1 MGYRI
6 RAGSTSST
14 WSPTVVLLVAALIAG
29 LLGMHVLAGH
39 GSPAAGA
46 DPTSHAAMVGPAM
59 SGASTG
65 DPVSAMAA
73 VTGDPVSAMA
83 TVTGDPVSAPM
94 AADATALVPS
104 AHHDA
109 APAGLGHGCAD
120 CAEHAAMAEA
130 CVLAPVAPAALPGPP
145 AEDLR
150 PAIAASVVVSPANDP
165 ADPRPPSISVL
176 CISRR

>member
-14 WSPTVVLLVAALIAG
+14 WSSAILLLVAALIAG

-39 GSPAAGA
+39 GSPSAGA
-46 DPTSHAAMVGPAM
+46 EPGSHAAMA
-59 SGASTG
+59 GAAVSAIAVE
-65 DPVSAMAA
+65 PVSAMAGAA
-73 VTGDPVSAMA
+73 VPAMA
-83 TVTGDPVSAPM
+83 AETGVLAT
-94 AADATALVPS
+94 AAD
-104 AHHDA
+104 HDA
-109 APAGLGHGCAD
+109 AAGPGHGCAD

-130 CVLAPVAPAALPGPP
+130 CVLAPVVPVALPGPP

-150 PAIAASVVVSPANDP
+150 PVLAAGVAASPANDP
-165 ADPRPPSISVL
+165 ADPRPPSIAEL

>member
-46 DPTSHAAMVGPAM
+46 DPTSHAAMAGPAM
-59 SGASTG
+59 SGEAMPAMSASTG

-73 VTGDPVSAMA
+73 
-83 TVTGDPVSAPM
+83 VTGDPVSAPM

-150 PAIAASVVVSPANDP
+150 PAVAASVVASPANDP

>member
-14 WSPTVVLLVAALIAG
+14 WSSAILLLVAALLAG

-46 DPTSHAAMVGPAM
+46 EAGAHTAMAGAA
-59 SGASTG
+59 
-65 DPVSAMAA
+65 VSAMA
-73 VTGDPVSAMA
+73 DS
-83 TVTGDPVSAPM
+83 VSAPAGAVVPAM
-94 AADATALVPS
+94 AAEAGVLATA
-104 AHHDA
+104 ADHDA
-109 APAGLGHGCAD
+109 AAGPGHGCAD

-130 CVLAPVAPAALPGPP
+130 CVLAPVVPVALPGPP

-150 PAIAASVVVSPANDP
+150 PVLAAGVAVSPANDP
-165 ADPRPPSISVL
+165 ADPRPPSIAEL